1 MYLSEETKHNAEEV
15 LRRRSTVYHTRR
27 SSGRRRRCWFY
38 MVSRHGL
45 LKVLRL
51 STHTFTCLRS
61 NFAVSQPPHEKE
73 RERERASK
81 KKGCIRCNVIITC
94 FCKEKKKER
103 FNGQVHIVA
112 YLHVVTTA
120 QAQSRDASFV
130 VQRQWLAPRYSCV
143 VSDML
148 ANILRE
154 KTTK

>member
-1 MYLSEETKHNAEEV
+1 
-15 LRRRSTVYHTRR
+15 
-27 SSGRRRRCWFY
+27 

-73 RERERASK
+73 RERVK
-81 KKGCIRCNVIITC
+81 KKDAFAVTLSSRVSA
-94 FCKEKKKER
+94 KKKER
-103 FNGQVHIVA
+103 FNGQAHIVA